1 MSKYRELVEL
11 LEELGVLQL
20 DTEWALE
27 IKKLIE
33 SHKAKDL

>member
-20 DTEWALE
+20 DADWALE
-27 IKKLIE
+27 IQKLIE
-33 SHKAKDL
+33 SHKAK